1 MKANYF
7 CFLLIGLILGME
19 STDWLVK
26 TGLENNTI
34 EGYHCTPITKHVG
47 IGPAKAQVA
56 KYQAITSTE

>member
-19 STDWLVK
+19 STEWLAK

-34 EGYHCTPITKHVG
+34 EGYHCTPITKHIG
-47 IGPAKAQVA
+47 IKSAKAQVSA
-56 KYQAITSTE
+56 YQAMVRG